1 MFVTVTEKVT
11 TSPAAAT
18 LVRAAPFTSTIAVN
32 NLFNDKA
39 GAATTSPDAVPSAGT
54 ADPPVRGSGVA
65 VLSVAPGITSPLVE
79 VVVPVSVA
87 AAPADVC
94 AEASVVTASAGVVV

>member
-18 LVRAAPFTSTIAVN
+18 LARAAPFTSTIAVTS
-32 NLFNDKA
+32 LFNDKA
-39 GAATTSPDAVPSAGT
+39 GAATTSPDVVPSAGT

-65 VLSVAPGITSPLVE
+65 VLSVAPGITSPLV
-79 VVVPVSVA
+79 VVVPVSVVV
-87 AAPADVC
+87 APADVC
-94 AEASVVTASAGVVV
+94 AEASVVAASAGVVV